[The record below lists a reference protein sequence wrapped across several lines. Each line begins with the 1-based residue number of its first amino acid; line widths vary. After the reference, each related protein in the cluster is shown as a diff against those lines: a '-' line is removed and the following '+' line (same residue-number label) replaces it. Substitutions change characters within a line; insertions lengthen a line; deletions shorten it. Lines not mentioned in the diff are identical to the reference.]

1 MKAIVEYKLLGNSQG
16 IVNMYPKNIKKTNYK
31 STVLS
36 MLEGYK
42 SLRKNEYTMWERY
55 DEFIESSIKESKLNI
70 NVYSLKRIKD
80 KYLEMQKNS
89 VFYTNEDFKTVM
101 DDINEL
107 YNLIIKEIERLTDKK
122 FGKDYVL
129 V

>member
-80 KYLEMQKNS
+80 KYLEMRKNS